1 MEFSII
7 IPCYNVEKY
16 IENTVKSVLNQ
27 TFEEFEVLLIN
38 DGSTDNTLKI
48 LEKFNDK
55 RIKILNQENKGVSS
69 ARNLGIKN
77 AKGKYFLFL
86 DGDDEID
93 ENLLSEANDVFK
105 KKNVQMFYYGYSEC
119 LLEKKNILKKY
130 SYEELDNKIFTSDKI
145 LEKFLNFNIN
155 QHISSVILK
164 RELIENILFNQNLI
178 TGEDLDFQIR
188 ILLKK
193 FNIFYTGKIFFYYLR
208 RDNSATHK
216 KIKIKNLNCL
226 EALEKIYLDFP
237 EKEKDIFLEYF
248 VVRFFRNIKA
258 IAINGYEKTDYIKI
272 KNILKRYDY
281 ILDELDLRVNKMSI
295 SLNILKIIYK
305 INLKLLISLIYLYK
319 ILKK

>member
-16 IENTVKSVLNQ
+16 IENTVKSVLKQ
-27 TFEEFEVLLIN
+27 TFENFEILLIN

-48 LEKFNDK
+48 LKKFDDK

-93 ENLLSEANDVFK
+93 ENLLLEANNIFREKD
-105 KKNVQMFYYGYSEC
+105 VQMFYYGYSEC
-119 LLEKKNILKKY
+119 LSEKKNILKRY
-130 SYEELDNKIFTSDKI
+130 SYEKLDNKIFTSDKI

-155 QHISSVILK
+155 QHVSSVILK
-164 RELIENILFNQNLI
+164 RELSENTLFNQNLI

-193 FNIFYTGKIFFYYLR
+193 FNVFYSKKIFFYYLR

-226 EALEKIYLDFP
+226 EALEKIYIDFP
-237 EKEKDIFLEYF
+237 EKKELFLEYF

-258 IAINGYEKTDYIKI
+258 IAINGYEKKDYTEI
-272 KNILKRYDY
+272 KNILKKYEY
-281 ILDELDLRVNKMSI
+281 ILNSLNLKMKKKNI
-295 SLNILKIIYK
+295 LLNILKLMYK
-305 INLKLLISLIYLYK
+305 INLKILIYLIYLYK
-319 ILKK
+319 FLKK

>member
-7 IPCYNVEKY
+7 IPCYNVENY
-16 IENTVKSVLNQ
+16 IENTVNSVLNQ
-27 TFEEFEVLLIN
+27 TFKDFEILLIN

-48 LEKFNDK
+48 LEKFDDE
-55 RIKILNQENKGVSS
+55 RIKILNQENKGVSA

-93 ENLLSEANDVFK
+93 ENLLLEANNIFK
-105 KKNVQMFYYGYSEC
+105 EKDAQMFYYGYSEC
-119 LLEKKNILKKY
+119 SFEKKNVLKKY
-130 SYEELDNKIFTSDKI
+130 SYEKLDNKIFTSDKI

-155 QHISSVILK
+155 QHVSSVILK
-164 RELIENILFNQNLI
+164 RELTENTLFNQNLI

-193 FNIFYTGKIFFYYLR
+193 FNVFYSKKIFFYYLR
-208 RDNSATHK
+208 RDDSATHK

-226 EALEKIYLDFP
+226 EALEKIYIDFP
-237 EKEKDIFLEYF
+237 EKKELFLEYF

-258 IAINGYEKTDYIKI
+258 IAINGYEKKDYIEI
-272 KNILKRYDY
+272 KNILKKYEY
-281 ILDELDLRVNKMSI
+281 ILNELDLKIEKNNI
-295 SLNILKIIYK
+295 ILNILKIIYK
-305 INLKLLISLIYLYK
+305 INLKILIKIMYLY
-319 ILKK
+319 LKLGR